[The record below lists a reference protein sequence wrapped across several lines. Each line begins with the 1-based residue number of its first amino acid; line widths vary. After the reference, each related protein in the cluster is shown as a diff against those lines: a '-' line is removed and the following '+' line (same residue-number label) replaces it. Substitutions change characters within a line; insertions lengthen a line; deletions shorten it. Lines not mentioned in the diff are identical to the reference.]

1 MRNDELSAAMPGQ
14 KLVRTG
20 QSVWIGIGAYLLAMP
35 LAVAAAL
42 ILCPLP

>member
-1 MRNDELSAAMPGQ
+1 MRNDVFGAAMPGQ

-35 LAVAAAL
+35 LAVVAAL
-42 ILCPLP
+42 IICPLP